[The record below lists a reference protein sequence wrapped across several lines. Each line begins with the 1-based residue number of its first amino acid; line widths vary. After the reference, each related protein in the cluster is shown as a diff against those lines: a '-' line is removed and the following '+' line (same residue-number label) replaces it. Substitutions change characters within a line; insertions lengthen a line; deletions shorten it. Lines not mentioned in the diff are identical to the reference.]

1 MLIGNS
7 ISRMVFKSTIF
18 NGEVEMDNIT
28 GICNRCI
35 PNLGQLNKMTL
46 TLIRDKDSDGDK
58 ALSDEELN
66 VPEDVFTKIDANSDG
81 NADRVELNAYYP
93 ISRIDILTLH
103 LIKDK
108 DTDGDKV
115 LSAEELNAP
124 EDVFTKIDANGD
136 GNADRVE
143 LNAYYPISRID
154 IPTVQLIKDKD
165 TDGDK
170 VLSSEE
176 LGVNEDILKE
186 IDTNGDGNADRE
198 ELNAAHPLAKFHST
212 MAYLAENKD
221 AFKDSIDVIV

>member
-58 ALSDEELN
+58 ALSAEELN

-81 NADRVELNAYYP
+81 NADRVELNTYYP
-93 ISRIDILTLH
+93 IRRIDIPTLQ

-115 LSAEELNAP
+115 LSAEEL
-124 EDVFTKIDANGD
+124 
-136 GNADRVE
+136 
-143 LNAYYPISRID
+143 
-154 IPTVQLIKDKD
+154 
-165 TDGDK
+165 
-170 VLSSEE
+170 
-176 LGVNEDILKE
+176 GVNEDVLKE
-186 IDTNGDGNADRE
+186 IDTNDDGNADRE
-198 ELNAAHPLAKFHST
+198 ELTAAHPLAKFYNTFDS
-212 MAYLAENKD
+212 LAKVID

>member
-7 ISRMVFKSTIF
+7 IFRMVFKSTIF

-58 ALSDEELN
+58 ALSAEELN

-81 NADRVELNAYYP
+81 NADRVELNTYYP
-93 ISRIDILTLH
+93 ISRIDIPTLQ

-115 LSAEELNAP
+115 LSAEEL
-124 EDVFTKIDANGD
+124 
-136 GNADRVE
+136 
-143 LNAYYPISRID
+143 
-154 IPTVQLIKDKD
+154 
-165 TDGDK
+165 
-170 VLSSEE
+170 
-176 LGVNEDILKE
+176 GVNEDILKE
-186 IDTNGDGNADRE
+186 IDKNGDGNADRE
-198 ELNAAHPLAKFHST
+198 ELNAAHPLTKLYNILDYQPPPAKKG
-212 MAYLAENKD
+212 AE
-221 AFKDSIDVIV
+221 DSIDVTI

>member
-7 ISRMVFKSTIF
+7 IFRMVFKSTIF

-46 TLIRDKDSDGDK
+46 TLIKDKDSDGDK
-58 ALSDEELN
+58 ALSAEELN
-66 VPEDVFTKIDANSDG
+66 V
-81 NADRVELNAYYP
+81 
-93 ISRIDILTLH
+93 H
-103 LIKDK
+103 
-108 DTDGDKV
+108 
-115 LSAEELNAP
+115 

-170 VLSSEE
+170 VLSAEE